1 LTYRLGRAFLLTTT
15 WFAISTQLDILISTI
30 YDRDINMVC
39 LKKDLARLENF
50 FLYRDKTR
58 DENSCACFTN
68 TKGENSEY
76 FTPIDIKQTNYVFEY
91 IN

>member
-1 LTYRLGRAFLLTTT
+1 
-15 WFAISTQLDILISTI
+15 
-30 YDRDINMVC
+30 MVC

-50 FLYRDKTR
+50 FLYRDKTG

-68 TKGENSEY
+68 TMGKNSEY

>member
-1 LTYRLGRAFLLTTT
+1 
-15 WFAISTQLDILISTI
+15 
-30 YDRDINMVC
+30 MVC

-68 TKGENSEY
+68 TKGKNSEY
-76 FTPIDIKQTNYVFEY
+76 FTSIDIKQTNYVFEY

>member
-1 LTYRLGRAFLLTTT
+1 
-15 WFAISTQLDILISTI
+15 
-30 YDRDINMVC
+30 MVC

-68 TKGENSEY
+68 TKGKNSEY
-76 FTPIDIKQTNYVFEY
+76 FTPIHIKQTNYVFEY